1 VNGLR
6 EAHPEDGI
14 LGTKRATEDAGGRK
28 GWAEKVTDR
37 RRNVAGEHPGIGYME
52 EGKGG
57 EAFPGGFTMR
67 EFFRQAVWSPGADT
81 QRGEEEEITEENVYD
96 SYDET
101 MPFFPDQILIE
112 GYLCVLLLLAV
123 TALSYLAPAPLTEP
137 ANTATITYV
146 PRPEWF
152 FFFYE
157 QMLMFFPGYA
167 LISFGAVVVPT
178 IFIVLLYA
186 VPWLDLPP
194 SHDTLRRPF
203 ATVVGLLVVLVVVLN
218 MLLALSRIINFP
230 GG

>member
-1 VNGLR
+1 M
-6 EAHPEDGI
+6 
-14 LGTKRATEDAGGRK
+14 AGKVGQ
-28 GWAEKVTDR
+28 KVTDTQ
-37 RRNVAGEHPGIGYME
+37 RNVAGEHPGDGYMD
-52 EGKGG
+52 EGNRK
-57 EAFPGGFTMR
+57 AFPNGFTLR
-67 EFFRQAVWSPGADT
+67 EFFRQAVWSPEADA

-101 MPFFPDQILIE
+101 IPFFPDQILIE
-112 GYLCVLLLLAV
+112 GYLCVLLLLVV

-137 ANTATITYV
+137 ADTATITYV
-146 PRPEWF
+146 PRPEW

-178 IFIVLLYA
+178 IFVVLLYA
-186 VPWLDLPP
+186 VPWLDRQP

-203 ATVVGLLVVLVVVLN
+203 ATAVGLLVVVVVVLN
-218 MLLALSRIINFP
+218 MLLALSRIMNFP